1 MLECKVISNTSDH
14 PKIELLNYGNID
26 RKDNMVNDEIL
37 TKIMTEM
44 GITWSTRDFVKL
56 VLTDDNDLS
65 FDRHCHQW
73 IHTLIE
79 MQQDLNSI
87 KADCKNILEMSKLLD
102 SSSPSER
109 DVYQERFTIIIELIG
124 YYIVAK
130 DLLQATSQEFEG
142 DAQKFIDDLLR
153 KLTTSGYIYHP
164 RKAFNILSSLFGN
177 RYGKCFA

>member
-1 MLECKVISNTSDH
+1 MNQKNEYIVGESYTFRVKSVFGSYCELQDDNTVTYLQNTKNLRLEKGQMLECKVISNTGDH

-26 RKDNMVNDEIL
+26 RKDNMVNEEIL

-56 VLTDDNDLS
+56 VLTDDHDLS

-73 IHTLIE
+73 FHTLIE
-79 MQQDLNSI
+79 MQQDLNAI

-109 DVYQERFTIIIELIG
+109 DV
-124 YYIVAK
+124 
-130 DLLQATSQEFEG
+130 
-142 DAQKFIDDLLR
+142 
-153 KLTTSGYIYHP
+153 
-164 RKAFNILSSLFGN
+164 
-177 RYGKCFA
+177 